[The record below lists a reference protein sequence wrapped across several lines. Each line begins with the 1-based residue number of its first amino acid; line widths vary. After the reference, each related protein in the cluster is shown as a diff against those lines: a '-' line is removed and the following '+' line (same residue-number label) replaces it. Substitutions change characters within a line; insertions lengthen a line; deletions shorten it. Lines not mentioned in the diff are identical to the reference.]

1 MNRLILTLGLSAA
14 LSAPWHRLAL
24 PLIAISGLGVAG
36 CAYVIS
42 VIRAA
47 KRQREYTPVLEDK
60 VFHWWLP
67 FAAYACLA
75 ICPAGRAHVD
85 QLLFAIGFVAL
96 TLMFAGIH
104 NAWDAAVYILAAH
117 RLFPE
122 RESYAPIDAEMLQQY
137 GVFGR
142 IGAFGVDLNSAR
154 GAGTSARLM

>member
-1 MNRLILTLGLSAA
+1 MQEAALAPLADWESFYVIVGSSAAALTGLQFVVIALVADRGLRSPAATSTFSTPNIVHFTAVLGLSAA

-75 ICPAGRAHVD
+75 ICPRSEEH
-85 QLLFAIGFVAL
+85 
-96 TLMFAGIH
+96 TS
-104 NAWDAAVYILAAH
+104 
-117 RLFPE
+117 E
-122 RESYAPIDAEMLQQY
+122 LQ
-137 GVFGR
+137 
-142 IGAFGVDLNSAR
+142 
-154 GAGTSARLM
+154 